1 MFVEIE
7 HDFDVQTTSDVYSEE
22 NSLSLN
28 NCNKLVQ
35 PSTPNMATLFI
46 REKKIAN
53 TKKLSNSDKNKLDIS
68 MNQSAMVH
76 KHSSNDEDSTKYKRL
91 SNTINSLFTNLIDNL
106 EKQKNKD
113 YLNESDCDYKFN
125 SSIFSNSYANKS
137 FDQAMANNK
146 NKSLPQANSN
156 KESNKDSGFNQ
167 EISSLDDSQTQL
179 ILKIHSSNTKLNS
192 LTHDTNDSNQ
202 IRSNLK
208 SCEFSTRGYKSDSN
222 QITLLDRFLYN
233 EQIVA
238 EKHSKIESVII
249 AFFNYQNL
257 PLEDYSIIEYILNQE
272 GITIKTFKQLIKEKY
287 YNIQW
292 PNELLL
298 YLHQIVNE
306 RESPRSESVDENI
319 DHVSIYA
326 DNYSINSNMA
336 NGANE
341 YAFVDIE
348 TRLNNN
354 SINKNSIRQETADIS
369 PSRSGSTRSYRR
381 LKEIKN
387 STNSRKKQNLREDEL
402 IEHDQDKL
410 IKSLTSSFAKRR
422 ERKGS
427 LPEVTS
433 GQLLYDEHVMQLSH
447 HSQNSNGTL
456 VNTSNNDE
464 KVNRRSRKGAFILEV
479 LRTSMFRSKS
489 LTDLNNSLLNCERG
503 SNSLTNS
510 GIKHKSIGALNILH
524 EQSLNQDDQVK
535 KK

>member
-1 MFVEIE
+1 MASLFV
-7 HDFDVQTTSDVYSEE
+7 
-22 NSLSLN
+22 
-28 NCNKLVQ
+28 
-35 PSTPNMATLFI
+35 

-53 TKKLSNSDKNKLDIS
+53 TKKIGNSDKKKIETS
-68 MNQSAMVH
+68 IYQSSLVQNN
-76 KHSSNDEDSTKYKRL
+76 SSNDTDSTNYKRL

-125 SSIFSNSYANKS
+125 SSIFSNCYANKS
-137 FDQAMANNK
+137 FDQAMENSK

-179 ILKIHSSNTKLNS
+179 ILKIHSNNTKINS
-192 LTHDTNDSNQ
+192 LSHETNDSNQ

-208 SCEFSTRGYKSDSN
+208 ACEFSTKGYKSDSN
-222 QITLLDRFLYN
+222 QISLLDRFLYN

-238 EKHSKIESVII
+238 EKHSKIESVMI

-319 DHVSIYA
+319 DHVSIYE
-326 DNYSINSNMA
+326 DNYSINSNMV

-354 SINKNSIRQETADIS
+354 SMNKNSIRQETSDIS
-369 PSRSGSTRSYRR
+369 PSRSGSNRSYRR

-387 STNSRKKQNLREDEL
+387 STNSRKKHSLREDEL
-402 IEHDQDKL
+402 IEDDQDKL
-410 IKSLTSSFAKRR
+410 IKSLTNSFTKRR

-433 GQLLYDEHVMQLSH
+433 GHLLNDEHVMQLSH
-447 HSQNSNGTL
+447 HSQNSNETL
-456 VNTSNNDE
+456 INEFSNEE

-503 SNSLTNS
+503 SNSLINND
-510 GIKHKSIGALNILH
+510 INHKSIGANLNYLH
-524 EQSLNQDDQVK
+524 EQSLNQNNQINK
-535 KK
+535 K